1 MSYLKMPCGVWA
13 GLVVMTGGAAAAD
26 RVVPVFAEQPVSGWT
41 VTIGANGK
49 FGPRYIGSD
58 KMGFSGSPSLSWRR
72 AGEPLSF
79 SAPDDGF
86 GLALYKT
93 SVFSV
98 GPVGAFKSGRY
109 FGDDRR
115 LFGLRDVPW
124 TIEGGAFVEFWP
136 IQDRLRTR
144 LEVRQGFHGHRGVV
158 ADASVDWVERFG
170 AFTLSGGLR
179 LSLANGSYMD
189 RNFGVSPG
197 EAALNG
203 TLTPYRAKGGLRS
216 VGAGAALDYRWT
228 PAWTTRTFVKYD
240 RLIGSA
246 DDSPIVR
253 LGDRNQFT
261 VGVGASYTFAWGQ

>member
-1 MSYLKMPCGVWA
+1 MPLAVWA
-13 GLVVMTGGAAAAD
+13 GLVAMAGGASAAD
-26 RVVPVFAEQPVSGWT
+26 PVVPVFAEQPASGWT
-41 VTIGANGK
+41 ISIGANGK
-49 FGPRYIGSD
+49 FGPSYPGSD
-58 KMGFSGSPSLSWRR
+58 KMGFSGSPSFNWRR
-72 AGEPLSF
+72 PGDPVSF

-93 SVFSV
+93 SVFSI
-98 GPVGAFKSGRY
+98 GPVGSFQSGRY

-124 TIEGGAFVEFWP
+124 TIEAGAFVEFWP

-144 LEVRQGFHGHRGVV
+144 LEVRQGFHGHRGVI

-170 AFTLSGGLR
+170 AFTLSGGPR

-189 RNFGVSPG
+189 RYFGVDAG

-203 TLTPYRAKGGLRS
+203 TLTPYRAKGGLTS
-216 VGAGAALDYRWT
+216 VGAGAALDYRWS

-240 RLIGSA
+240 RLVGSA
-246 DDSPIVR
+246 DNSPIAR
-253 LGDRNQFT
+253 LGDRNQYT
-261 VGVGASYTFAWGQ
+261 AGVGVTYTFAWGQ